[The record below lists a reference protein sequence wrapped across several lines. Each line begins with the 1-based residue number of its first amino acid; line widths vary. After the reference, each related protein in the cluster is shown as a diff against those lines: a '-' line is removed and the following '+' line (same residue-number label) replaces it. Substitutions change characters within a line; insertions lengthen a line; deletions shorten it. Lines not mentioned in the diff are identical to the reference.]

1 MFEVTPKNFLKR
13 TKMRKIIGIPA
24 DGPELSDQVSL
35 HFGHCNYFVGV
46 EITEDN
52 HIRKAFSQQNQG
64 HSGCMEP
71 VLAMKDKEVSD
82 MIIGGI
88 GGRPFMGFV
97 QVGIN
102 LYRAIE
108 ETIQQNVE
116 LFLEGKLEGL
126 GGPSCQGH

>member
-1 MFEVTPKNFLKR
+1 MFEVTPKNFLKY

-24 DGPELSDQVSL
+24 DGPELSDKVSL

-46 EITEDN
+46 EITEDKK
-52 HIRKAFSQQNQG
+52 IQKAFSHQNMG

-71 VLAMKDKEVSD
+71 VLQMKEREVSD

-88 GGRPFMGFV
+88 GGRPFLGFV

-102 LYRAIE
+102 LYKAIDG
-108 ETIQQNVE
+108 TIQQNIE
-116 LFLEGKLEGL
+116 LFLQGKLEGL
-126 GGPSCQGH
+126 GGPSCGGH